1 VRRPNVAAPLQ
12 LKEFA
17 MDWNRIEGNW
27 KQLKGKIKEQ
37 WGQLTDDELDQIAG
51 RREQLEGKIQER
63 YGLTKDAAHKEVD
76 DWIMRQ

>member
-17 MDWNRIEGNW
+17 MDWNRIEGNR

-37 WGQLTDDELDQIAG
+37 WGHLTDDELDKIAG
-51 RREQLEGKIQER
+51 RREQFEGKIRER
-63 YGLTKDAAHKEVD
+63 YRISKDAVRRMSTASFAA
-76 DWIMRQ
+76 